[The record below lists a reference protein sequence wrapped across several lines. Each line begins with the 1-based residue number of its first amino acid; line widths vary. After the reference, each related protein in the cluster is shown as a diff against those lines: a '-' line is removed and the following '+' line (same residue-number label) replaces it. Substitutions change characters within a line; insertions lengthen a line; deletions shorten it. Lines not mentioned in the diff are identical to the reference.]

1 MQCCAHRLGSQRQYL
16 EARTQVYM
24 LRRFL
29 KRLLAACEDIAEGLR
44 VAVHN
49 WKEGGLYMNHNAVA
63 LAEAMADIRQGE
75 LDYASLI
82 WNERLWVL
90 E

>member
-1 MQCCAHRLGSQRQYL
+1 MYTLC
-16 EARTQVYM
+16 
-24 LRRFL
+24 RFL

-75 LDYASLI
+75 HRVKKHGVRWLYAYPNLLGCNSKSVGL
-82 WNERLWVL
+82 
-90 E
+90 